1 MIFIPT
7 TPNPESATLNPSKT
21 QKDRDK
27 KEHQKQTY
35 PQSNKTSNKKYKMGL
50 KGQPQTGFP
59 ICL

>member
-35 PQSNKTSNKKYKMGL
+35 PQLTKQQN
-50 KGQPQTGFP
+50 QQ
-59 ICL
+59 